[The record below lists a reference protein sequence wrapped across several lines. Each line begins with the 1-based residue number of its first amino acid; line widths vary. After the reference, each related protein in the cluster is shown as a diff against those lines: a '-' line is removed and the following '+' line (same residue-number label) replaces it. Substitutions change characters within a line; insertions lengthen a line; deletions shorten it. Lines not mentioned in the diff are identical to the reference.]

1 MKNVSI
7 IFHSGFYDRVHHG
20 LSIALSALLMG
31 GKARLYFTHASLKYV
46 KKGAKPSENIVVEGD
61 EHYAE
66 RYISNLKEGH
76 IEELEEVIKYCKDVG
91 AEIYVCP
98 ASMAM
103 LNISRDELI
112 DEVDEV
118 IGLSDFINRSK
129 DFDLIFI

>member
-1 MKNVSI
+1 M
-7 IFHSGFYDRVHHG
+7 
-20 LSIALSALLMG
+20 
-31 GKARLYFTHASLKYV
+31 
-46 KKGAKPSENIVVEGD
+46 EGD
-61 EHYAE
+61 EYYAE
-66 RYISNLKEGH
+66 RYVSSVEEGH
-76 IEELEEVIKYCKDVG
+76 VEKLEEMIRYCKEVG
-91 AEIYVCP
+91 AEIYACP